1 MSADSEMHNFRK
13 DYRLQSLLE
22 KDVIRN
28 PIHQFEKWW
37 TQALESNII
46 ESNAMTLATC
56 NEEGKPSARIV
67 LLKGIRDNGFLFFTN
82 YDSRKGKEMG
92 KNKFVSLVFFWKE
105 LERQV
110 RIEGVVEKISPKESD
125 AYFAKR
131 PRESRI
137 GAWSSPQSSVIAN
150 REILEQNASHYN
162 KQFDTEN
169 IPRPENWGGY
179 IVHPNVIEFWQG
191 RPGRLHDRLQYSI
204 DEKEIWKIER
214 LAP

>member
-56 NEEGKPSARIV
+56 NAEGKPSARIV

-179 IVHPNVIEFWQG
+179 IVHPNVMEFWQG
-191 RPGRLHDRLQYSI
+191 RPGRLHDRLRYSI
-204 DEKEIWKIER
+204 DEKGIWKIER

>member
-56 NEEGKPSARIV
+56 NAEGKPSARIV